1 MQPLSVIKVALI
13 ATIAAFAAVALFVSA
28 EINVDPAQLWRL
40 HWIFSAVAGG
50 LMLCGLAFIGLL
62 VWQNRLLAR
71 TYDQVHAVTE
81 DLRTAKNEAEAASRA
96 KSQFLANM
104 SHELR
109 TPLNAVIGFSQVIA
123 DELLGPVGTPA
134 YREYAHDILTSGQH
148 MLDLVNDILMMATLE
163 AGSFEATLAPLDLR
177 YLVARTVAMF
187 RGAGVAQSRSIMLT
201 PNKPWPWVAA
211 DPGAVRQM
219 LLNLLSNA
227 AKFSDPGTPIEVACR
242 MSNDGDVILTVA
254 DRGIGMTAEEVA
266 EVVRPF
272 QQAHAGLARK
282 YAGSGLG
289 LSIVAGLIA
298 HHNGRLAIDT
308 EPGRGTSV
316 SLIFPRAV
324 PRPETAAGAALA
336 A

>member
-1 MQPLSVIKVALI
+1 MQPLSEIKAALI
-13 ATIAAFAAVALFVSA
+13 ATIAVFAAVALFISA
-28 EINVDPAQLWRL
+28 EIDIDPSQLWRL

-50 LMLCGLAFIGLL
+50 LVLCGIAFICLL
-62 VWQNRLLAR
+62 VWQNRILAR
-71 TYDQVHAVTE
+71 TYEQLHAVTE
-81 DLRTAKNEAEAASRA
+81 DLRTAKNAAEAGSEA

-109 TPLNAVIGFSQVIA
+109 TPLNAVIGFSQVIG

-177 YLVARTVAMF
+177 YLVTRTVAMF
-187 RGAGVAQSRSIMLT
+187 RAARIAQNRAITLA
-201 PNKPWPWVAA
+201 PNKPWPWLAA
-211 DPGAVRQM
+211 DPRAVRQM
-219 LLNLLSNA
+219 LVNLLSNA
-227 AKFSDPGTPIEVACR
+227 AKFSEPGTPIEIACR
-242 MSNDGDVILTVA
+242 MSNDGEVILTVA
-254 DRGIGMTAEEVA
+254 DHGIGMSPGEVA

-272 QQAHAGLARK
+272 QQAHVGLARK

-289 LSIVAGLIA
+289 LSIIAGLIA
-298 HHNGRLAIDT
+298 HHRGRLAIDS